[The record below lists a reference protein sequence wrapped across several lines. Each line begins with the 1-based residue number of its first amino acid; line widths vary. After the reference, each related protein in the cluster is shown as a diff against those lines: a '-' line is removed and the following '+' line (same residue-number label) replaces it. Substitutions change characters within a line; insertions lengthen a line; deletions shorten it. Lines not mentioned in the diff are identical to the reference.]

1 MASKVSGLLSRLPSL
16 QRLAYGLGE
25 ASNALTLLL
34 FVLLARGLGVERY
47 GAFAAIVAASA
58 ILQSVA
64 ELGLHTLLTR
74 TIARAPDAAWHEL
87 RGALARQA
95 ALILPA
101 PLLIYAYMQVADI
114 PPDAH
119 LAGVLIGASVWFRAL
134 KETVRGVCRGLG
146 RFGLE
151 ALFNWTERVGLLAA
165 GFAVIGLG
173 GTLTAVGVVFFV
185 VRAVDFG
192 VFLGTVRARLRR
204 PHPIE
209 RPREATLLAAL
220 PFAVSNLMWSMYY
233 QVDTALLSALSTPR
247 DTGIYGA
254 LYRFVDLVQV
264 IPRLLIVVAFP
275 MMAVDWLQNR
285 DRFHRLY
292 RSLRGVITC
301 AALPVLFLL
310 AGWSAPIIRLAFGPS
325 YVEGARALSWI
336 MLGNYFAFHSLL
348 MVQAS
353 QAAGR
358 ERALAAGLTLTVVI
372 NVILNVLLIPRL
384 GFRGAALATAITEVT
399 YSSIL
404 GWIAWR
410 AGVTPGLPFGPLEVA
425 GALVLTAVAVGV
437 DWLTTP
443 AAAALLIV
451 AWMVVLVRLKPHRV
465 LLGHSV

>member
-1 MASKVSGLLSRLPSL
+1 LLPARV
-16 QRLAYGLGE
+16 AYGVGE

-34 FVLLARGLGVERY
+34 FVLLARGLGVDRY
-47 GAFAAIVAASA
+47 GVFAAIVAASA
-58 ILQSVA
+58 ILQAVA

-74 TIARAPDAAWHEL
+74 TVARAPEAAWHEL

-114 PPDAH
+114 PAEAH

-165 GFAVIGLG
+165 GFVVIALG
-173 GTLTAVGVVFFV
+173 GSLTAVGVVFFC
-185 VRAVDFG
+185 VRAVDFA
-192 VFLGTVRARLRR
+192 VFLGAVRLQLR
-204 PHPIE
+204 HPLPVE

-233 QVDTALLSALSTPR
+233 QVDTALLSGLSTPR

-275 MMAVDWLQNR
+275 VMAVDWLRNR
-285 DRFHRLY
+285 GRFHRLY
-292 RSLRGVITC
+292 RSLRSVITC
-301 AALPVLFLL
+301 AALPVLFVL
-310 AGWSAPIIRLAFGPS
+310 AGWSAPIIRLVFGPA

-358 ERALAAGLTLTVVI
+358 ERALAAGLTLTVAI
-372 NVILNVLLIPRL
+372 NVVLNVLLIPRL
-384 GFRGAALATAITEVT
+384 GFRGAALATAVTEVT
-399 YSSIL
+399 YASIL

-410 AGVTPGLPFGPLEVA
+410 AGVTPGAPFGPLEVA
-425 GALVLTAVAVGV
+425 GVLVLAAVALGAE
-437 DWLTTP
+437 WLTTP
-443 AAAALLIV
+443 PAGSLLVLAWLVIV
-451 AWMVVLVRLKPHRV
+451 VRLKPHRV
-465 LLGHSV
+465 LLGHPV

>member
-16 QRLAYGLGE
+16 QRVAYGFGE

-34 FVLLARGLGVERY
+34 FVLLARGLGVDRY
-47 GAFAAIVAASA
+47 GAFVAIVAASA
-58 ILQSVA
+58 ILQAVA

-74 TIARAPDAAWHEL
+74 TVARAPDAAWHEL
-87 RGALARQA
+87 RGALIRQA
-95 ALILPA
+95 ALIFPA
-101 PLLIYAYMQVADI
+101 PLLIYGYMRIADI
-114 PPDAH
+114 PADAH

-134 KETVRGVCRGLG
+134 KESVRGVCRGLG

-165 GFAVIGLG
+165 GVAVIALG
-173 GTLTAVGVVFFV
+173 GSLTAVGIVFFS
-185 VRAVDFG
+185 VRAVDFA
-192 VFLGTVRARLRR
+192 VFVGTVRRRLRR
-204 PHPIE
+204 PLLDP

-264 IPRLLIVVAFP
+264 LPRLLIVVAFP
-275 MMAVDWLQNR
+275 VMVVDWSHNR
-285 DRFHRLY
+285 DRFHRLF
-292 RSLRGVITC
+292 RSLRSVITC
-301 AALPVLFLL
+301 AALPVLFVL
-310 AGWSAPIIRLAFGPS
+310 AGWSAPIIGLAFGPE

-348 MVQAS
+348 LVQAS

-358 ERALAAGLTLTVVI
+358 ERALAVGLTLTVAL
-372 NVILNVLLIPRL
+372 NVVLNVLLIPRL
-384 GFRGAALATAITEVT
+384 GFRGAAFATALTEVT
-399 YSSIL
+399 YAGIL

-410 AGVTPGLPFGPLEVA
+410 AGVTPGLPFGPLEAA
-425 GALVLTAVAVGV
+425 GALVLAGVALGA

-443 AAAALLIV
+443 AAAALLIL
-451 AWMVVLVRLKPHRV
+451 AWLVVLARLKPYRV
-465 LLGHSV
+465 LLRRPV

>member
-1 MASKVSGLLSRLPSL
+1 MLRKVSAGLAKLLPA
-16 QRLAYGLGE
+16 RLAYGLGE

-34 FVLLARGLGVERY
+34 FVLLARGLGVNRY
-47 GAFAAIVAASA
+47 GVFVALVAASA
-58 ILQSVA
+58 ILQAVA

-74 TIARAPDAAWHEL
+74 TVARAPEAAWHEL
-87 RGALARQA
+87 RGVLVRQGL
-95 ALILPA
+95 LILPA
-101 PLLIYAYMQVADI
+101 PLFIYGYMRLADI
-114 PPDAH
+114 PADAH

-134 KETVRGVCRGLG
+134 KESVRGACRGLG

-165 GFAVIGLG
+165 GVAVIALG
-173 GTLTAVGVVFFV
+173 GTLTAVGIVFFS
-185 VRAVDFG
+185 VRAVDFA
-192 VFLGTVRARLRR
+192 VLVTTVRHQLRR
-204 PHPIE
+204 PMPPP

-264 IPRLLIVVAFP
+264 LPRLLIVVAFP
-275 MMAVDWLQNR
+275 VMAVDWVQNR

-292 RSLRGVITC
+292 RSLRSVITC
-301 AALPVLFLL
+301 AALPVLFVL
-310 AGWSAPIIRLAFGPS
+310 AGWSAPIIGLAFGPE
-325 YVEGARALSWI
+325 YVDGARALSWI

-358 ERALAAGLTLTVVI
+358 EHALALGLTATVALNI
-372 NVILNVLLIPRL
+372 ALNVMLIPRL
-384 GFRGAALATAITEVT
+384 GFRGAALATALTEVT
-399 YSSIL
+399 YASIL

-410 AGVTPGLPFGPLEVA
+410 ARVTPGAPFGPLEIA
-425 GALVLTAVAVGV
+425 GALVLAAVALGV
-437 DWLTTP
+437 DWVTTP
-443 AAAALLIV
+443 AAAALLTLGWL
-451 AWMVVLVRLKPHRV
+451 AVLLRLKPHRV
-465 LLGHSV
+465 LVRHPT